1 MLQFKPNIVYLLLIC
16 WLSGCSIQKPIY
28 QSSSLIKNN
37 TTSLS
42 NPQLSKMPTFFKPLV
57 VGSLWFAGGTLL
69 GTQMEM
75 EENTSTG
82 TIKRPLTEGEAMGV
96 GAIFGTL
103 ATAYLITDVVKE
115 RRQGGKIIELDS
127 DSKKQKWFS
136 KYNRQNSN
144 NYVNYY
150 FVGNDIYL
158 TTPKT
163 LTEYHFQDVQ
173 DVRLYQMLYPNQ
185 PAEGAIERTLTNASV
200 PEEVLVEI
208 LSQLKPNQTQ
218 EKDLKRRYTLATADL
233 NTFIVR
239 QDTYNSLK
247 TSEMPGQ
254 AAKRVKAFEQLELY
268 RKRIGTTTSFDN
280 QIIDNIYKNCS
291 IQQIDKLI
299 DWYPDYPR
307 YRDLVKQYITS
318 IYNISDLKVALS
330 RFGATFKNE
339 VENRAVQQVLSTP
352 TSISLFAYHFPSSKY
367 LLAKDNTL
375 FVGKIPNTGGI
386 ASGEGIMYDK
396 SDGSYW
402 QGTFVS
408 GVLNGPNCKVQASKY
423 SYEGGYLMGKKS
435 GKGTLNYY
443 NKYTYSG
450 DFYND
455 EMHGSGSF
463 SGGLSEISL
472 VSMSGNYSG
481 KMANGYAHGYGKLSF
496 ENGEAW
502 YEGGFV
508 DGRFEGN
515 GTIRYPNG
523 VRFTGPWK
531 NHDPNGKFHIY
542 KYTMLGLIREDY
554 YQEMYSWKDMGK
566 GEEALI
572 GKWNDA
578 RADDRRRD
586 REREQEEEAK
596 EKAERLAEQKVKEA
610 EKEQKT
616 LDKCIKELNESLSTV
631 EAIDKANL
639 LDKIVGLEKVDVVY
653 SNDSFWGDNA
663 TIWKK
668 PNGEWYS
675 NTGGMFADDQGPYR
689 SKDQAME
696 KVCKIRLK
704 IKD

>member
-1 MLQFKPNIVYLLLIC
+1 MRPFIYYCLFVIGLY
-16 WLSGCSIQKPIY
+16 GCSIQKPIY
-28 QSSSLIKNN
+28 QSSSLVKNN

-57 VGSLWFAGGTLL
+57 IGGLWFTGATLL

-82 TIKRPLTEGEAMGV
+82 TIKRPVTEGEAMGF
-96 GAIFGTL
+96 GAIFGAL
-103 ATAYLITDVVKE
+103 ATAYSINDVVKE

-150 FVGNDIYL
+150 FIGNDIYL

-163 LTEYHFQDVQ
+163 LTEYRFQDVQ

-208 LSQLKPNQTQ
+208 LSQLKPNPTQ
-218 EKDLKRRYTLATADL
+218 EKDLKRRYTLAAADL
-233 NTFIVR
+233 NTFLVR
-239 QDTYNSLK
+239 QDTYNILK
-247 TSEMPGQ
+247 TSEIPGQ

-268 RKRIGTTTSFDN
+268 RKRIGSSTSFDD

-291 IQQIDKLI
+291 IQQLDKLI
-299 DWYPDYPR
+299 DWYPDYSR

-318 IYNISDLKVALS
+318 IYNISDLKATLS
-330 RFGATFKNE
+330 RFGPTFKNE
-339 VENRAVQQVLSTP
+339 VESRAVQQVLSTP

-367 LLAKDNTL
+367 LLAKNNTL
-375 FVGKIPNTGGI
+375 FVGKTPNAGGI

-402 QGTFVS
+402 QGTFVG

-435 GKGTLNYY
+435 GKGALNYY

-472 VSMSGNYSG
+472 VSMSGNYTG

-531 NHDPNGKFHIY
+531 NHSPNGKFHVY
-542 KYTMLGLIREDY
+542 KYTLMGLIREDY
-554 YQEMYSWKDMGK
+554 YQEMYSFDDMGK
-566 GEEALI
+566 GEGALI
-572 GKWNDA
+572 DKWNNA

-586 REREQEEEAK
+586 REKEQEEEAK
-596 EKAERLAEQKVKEA
+596 EKAREKAEEAKEKAESEEKKVKECMSEVNSA
-610 EKEQKT
+610 
-616 LDKCIKELNESLSTV
+616 LKELRSVDEGWFTNLDCPCMYYEDPSFFGYRLSLKVNDKNEWIYILHGFWS
-631 EAIDKANL
+631 DKES
-639 LDKIVGLEKVDVVY
+639 EKFY
-653 SNDSFWGDNA
+653 
-663 TIWKK
+663 
-668 PNGEWYS
+668 
-675 NTGGMFADDQGPYR
+675 
-689 SKDQAME
+689 SKDGALRG
-696 KVCKIRLK
+696 VCEHWYKSK
-704 IKD
+704 K